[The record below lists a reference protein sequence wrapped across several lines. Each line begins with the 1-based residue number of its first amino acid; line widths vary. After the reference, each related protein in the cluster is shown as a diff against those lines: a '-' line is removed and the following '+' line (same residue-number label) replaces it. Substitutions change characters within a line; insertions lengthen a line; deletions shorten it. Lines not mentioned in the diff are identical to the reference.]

1 MIGIIGAMDEEI
13 QLLKEGMNNVKEM
26 TKAGITY
33 YSGTFQGQEIVLCKS
48 GVGKVNAGVCT
59 QILVD
64 QFQVT
69 KIIFTGV
76 AGALNPSL
84 EIGDIVISSACQYHD
99 MDASAVGFKK
109 GEIPF
114 SDISVFEADSEL
126 MEMAVEASKE
136 VIEGKTI
143 VGKILSGDQFIA
155 DRDLVKA
162 LHQEFQGDCTEME
175 GAAVAHV
182 CDMNKIPFVII
193 RSMSDKADGSAHIN
207 FPEFTVLASN
217 RSFEMVSRMLQRMGA

>member
-13 QLLKEGMNNVKEM
+13 QLLKEGMDGIQETK
-26 TKAGITY
+26 KAGITY
-33 YSGTFQGQEIVLCKS
+33 YSGIFQGKEIVLCKS
-48 GVGKVNAGVCT
+48 GVGKVNASVCT
-59 QILVD
+59 QILVY
-64 QFQVT
+64 QFRVT

-84 EIGDIVISSACQYHD
+84 DIGDIVISDTCQYHD
-99 MDASAVGFKK
+99 MDASALGFKK

-114 SDISVFEADSEL
+114 SAVSTFKADPEL
-126 MEMAVEASKE
+126 VGLAIEVGQE
-136 VIEGKTI
+136 VIEGKAI

-155 DRDLVKA
+155 DRDDVKA
-162 LHQEFQGDCTEME
+162 LHQDFQGDCTEME

-182 CDMNKIPFVII
+182 CHMNDVPFVII

-217 RSFEMVSRMLQRMGA
+217 RSYNIVSQMVQRMTV